1 MRTTARVRRV
11 RDARLEFSRDW
22 LELRN
27 PYAPLAVLTEEQVE
41 TIHDASMSVLEDVG
55 MRIMDEEAR
64 KLFAGAGFSVD
75 HATERVRFDRQG
87 LLELVGKAPS
97 TATVRGRDP
106 AKRLAMGEGR
116 VAFTA

>member
-41 TIHDASMSVLEDVG
+41 ITVVNGGKRETADV
-55 MRIMDEEAR
+55 RR
-64 KLFAGAGFSVD
+64 
-75 HATERVRFDRQG
+75 ERRN
-87 LLELVGKAPS
+87 EY
-97 TATVRGRDP
+97 
-106 AKRLAMGEGR
+106 
-116 VAFTA
+116 